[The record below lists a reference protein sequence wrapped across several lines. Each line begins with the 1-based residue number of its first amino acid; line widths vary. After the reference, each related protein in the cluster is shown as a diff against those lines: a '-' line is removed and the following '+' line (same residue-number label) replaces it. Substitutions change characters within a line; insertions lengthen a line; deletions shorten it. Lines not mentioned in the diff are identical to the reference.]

1 MNNNNNKLNNKPKNN
16 TMIILVIVFFV
27 LVSLGA
33 GAYYFFFRDKDKKA
47 VDCELGNV
55 GAYVDCTPADN
66 CPSGMNQYAVRAVNT
81 EAANGG
87 QECPTITER
96 RVYRAATDCSVGPWT
111 AWQSCLSVHSCPAGF
126 NQRRTRT
133 KTPATSG
140 GQDCSVD
147 ENNLLEYQCV
157 ATQSNDA
164 EWTAWTSC
172 NHDCPTGKTHKR
184 THNVCAN
191 EVMYKTESAVPCT
204 PGTVWSNWTA
214 CTTPSDACP
223 SGKNVYR
230 TNANCP
236 ETKEYRSMT
245 AHEQAF
251 HNQLNALGYTA
262 SNEYYTVCPASKT
275 PTEAECR
282 AIGDYAIS
290 LSSDNN
296 YYTIDSEY
304 VPKCSW
310 RYQITNR
317 VIKYNTNNEN
327 RNFYN
332 TEFNQICKN

>member
-1 MNNNNNKLNNKPKNN
+1 MNNNNNNKTNNS
-16 TMIILVIVFFV
+16 TAIILVVVFLV
-27 LVSLGA
+27 LVSLGV
-33 GAYYFFFRDKDKKA
+33 GAYYFFFRKKDP
-47 VDCELGNV
+47 VDCELGDL
-55 GAYVDCTPADN
+55 GAYMDCGSDN
-66 CPSGMNQYAVRAVNT
+66 CPTGMNQYAVRAIKT
-81 EAANGG
+81 EAKNGG
-87 QECPTITER
+87 EECPEIGER
-96 RVYRAATDCSVGPWT
+96 RVYRAAATDCSVGPWT
-111 AWQSCLSVHSCPAGF
+111 AWQSCETYHNCPAGF

-133 KTPATSG
+133 KTPATPG
-140 GQDCSVD
+140 GKECTAD
-147 ENNLLEYQCV
+147 ENSLIEYQCV

-164 EWTAWTSC
+164 EWSIWTPC

-191 EVMYKTESAVPCT
+191 EVMYKTETAVPCT

-214 CTTPSDACP
+214 CATTPSDACP
-223 SGKNVYR
+223 AGKNVYR

-236 ETKEYRSMT
+236 ETKEFHSMT

-262 SNEYYTVCPASKT
+262 SNAYYTVCPASKT

-282 AIGDYAIS
+282 AIGDYAIG
-290 LSSDNN
+290 LSSANN
-296 YYTIDSEY
+296 YSTINSEY

-310 RYQITNR
+310 RKPNTNR
-317 VIKYNTNNEN
+317 VIKYNTHNEN